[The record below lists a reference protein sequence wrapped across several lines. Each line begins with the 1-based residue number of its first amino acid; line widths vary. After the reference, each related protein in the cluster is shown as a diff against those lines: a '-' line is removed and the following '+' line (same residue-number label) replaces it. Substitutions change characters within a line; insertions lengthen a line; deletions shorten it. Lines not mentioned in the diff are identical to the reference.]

1 MPSDCPLITA
11 DELVWQVK
19 RAKSAALQNLFE
31 GDSFNETS
39 QVVLGAEVAMAAELA
54 GAALA
59 EAQAIDA
66 RCESFEGVWLDDQAE
81 GVGVG
86 TSDGPV
92 ASSSAAQ
99 SPITT
104 PITTPITSGKG
115 GGSVAA
121 RAAAELSTAGKP
133 SDGASAQDVG
143 NSALAVGNS
152 ALAVGNSALAATGPS
167 RAPTTALLQ
176 LHPAK
181 LASLLSL
188 TGAFGEDDKG
198 LSGAIERAVQSA
210 RAIGLH
216 RLPEAARAVILRRAL
231 QTVIKEAIHWARIQF
246 ERKALSERRLV
257 PSDGQDGLAQD
268 GVAATVSMEAAGA
281 AVGLAACS
289 GSGGR
294 LSLAATAAS
303 IAASMTASMEAAA
316 PTAAKVEGGAE
327 GGAGGGSGS
336 DRSGGGAGHDLPDC
350 IRVIGLDSP
359 RDAYAT
365 RSMVNAVSAVVR
377 AMVSA
382 SGGVDASAAFEST
395 VASGDGAR
403 ASRERH
409 EPDSIARMPSRIAFE
424 WL

>member
-1 MPSDCPLITA
+1 MAGDCRLITA

-92 ASSSAAQ
+92 ASSSVTSSAAQ
-99 SPITT
+99 PPITT
-104 PITTPITSGKG
+104 PSTSGKG

-121 RAAAELSTAGKP
+121 RAAAELSTKLGKP
-133 SDGASAQDVG
+133 YDSAQD
-143 NSALAVGNS
+143 VGNS

-188 TGAFGEDDKG
+188 
-198 LSGAIERAVQSA
+198 
-210 RAIGLH
+210 
-216 RLPEAARAVILRRAL
+216 
-231 QTVIKEAIHWARIQF
+231 
-246 ERKALSERRLV
+246 
-257 PSDGQDGLAQD
+257 
-268 GVAATVSMEAAGA
+268 
-281 AVGLAACS
+281 
-289 GSGGR
+289 
-294 LSLAATAAS
+294 
-303 IAASMTASMEAAA
+303 
-316 PTAAKVEGGAE
+316 
-327 GGAGGGSGS
+327 
-336 DRSGGGAGHDLPDC
+336 
-350 IRVIGLDSP
+350 
-359 RDAYAT
+359 
-365 RSMVNAVSAVVR
+365 
-377 AMVSA
+377 
-382 SGGVDASAAFEST
+382 
-395 VASGDGAR
+395 
-403 ASRERH
+403 
-409 EPDSIARMPSRIAFE
+409 
-424 WL
+424 